1 MIILKSLGGRKLI
14 GLNKLAKNYLR
25 SSMYEGGEHSSMY
38 EGGEHSS
45 MYGGVGHKYVNSFIS
60 NIEYKEGPS
69 WW

>member
-38 EGGEHSS
+38 
-45 MYGGVGHKYVNSFIS
+45 GGVGHKYVNSFIS